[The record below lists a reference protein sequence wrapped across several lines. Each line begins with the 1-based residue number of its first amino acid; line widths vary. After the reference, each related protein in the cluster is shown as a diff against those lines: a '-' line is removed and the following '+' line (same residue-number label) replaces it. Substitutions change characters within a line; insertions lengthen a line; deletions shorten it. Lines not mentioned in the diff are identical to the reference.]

1 MHTVLKISE
10 SMHTVPKI
18 SESMHSVQK
27 IIWIYATCQK
37 NNLNLCTLSKKYS
50 ESMHTVQKIIW
61 ISAGKPW
68 ACHGWSRCNGICLV
82 SWHDI
87 CNQKLTY
94 SPAVT
99 GMISYAE
106 IHIIFGTVYSSMS
119 VIPLRPLQAWQVRLY
134 PEIKNIFSAMRLKL

>member
-1 MHTVLKISE
+1 MHTVPKISE

-94 SPAVT
+94 CILQPWLVWFLMRKFTLFLAQCINQCRLFRCVRCRRDRF
-99 GMISYAE
+99 GFIRRLR
-106 IHIIFGTVYSSMS
+106 IFF
-119 VIPLRPLQAWQVRLY
+119 RQCA
-134 PEIKNIFSAMRLKL
+134 